1 MDEIWPL
8 STEYSVLKSWKVN
21 SETFDG
27 MLKAVVYREDEL
39 YLKYF
44 TLP

>member
-8 STEYSVLKSWKVN
+8 STEYSVLKGCKVN
-21 SETFDG
+21 TETFDG
-27 MLKAVVYREDEL
+27 TLKAFVYREDEL